1 MAANWNTVHL
11 AAGAPEPDVDPNVIT
26 VYNMRLG
33 GGVIIPDDET
43 VICCCSET

>member
-1 MAANWNTVHL
+1 MAANWNTAHL

-33 GGVIIPDDET
+33 GVVIIPDDET
-43 VICCCSET
+43 VMCCCSET